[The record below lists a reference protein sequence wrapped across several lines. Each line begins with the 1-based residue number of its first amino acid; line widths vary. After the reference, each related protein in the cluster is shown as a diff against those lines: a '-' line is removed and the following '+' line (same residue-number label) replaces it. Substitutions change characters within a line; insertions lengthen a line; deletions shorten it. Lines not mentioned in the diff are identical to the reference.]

1 MYVLHAFSTSPVHIV
16 PGRYQPTPPISSISE
31 EELPRGK
38 GLLFSAMARGNQREM
53 SREKNQKKLAA
64 KNKGND
70 REGTPLS
77 RNLNDKEALAAKVA
91 AKKAAKEADEAA
103 ASKAAA
109 AGPAVV
115 AKKKKKPKA
124 DAGLDDLLSA
134 GLVGAKKKG
143 K

>member
-1 MYVLHAFSTSPVHIV
+1 M
-16 PGRYQPTPPISSISE
+16 
-31 EELPRGK
+31 
-38 GLLFSAMARGNQREM
+38 FSAMARGNQREM

-77 RNLNDKEALAAKVA
+77 RNLNDKQALAAKVA

>member
-1 MYVLHAFSTSPVHIV
+1 MCCMPSQPPPSTLCPA
-16 PGRYQPTPPISSISE
+16 GTNRRPPSLRFPKKNSH
-31 EELPRGK
+31 RGK

-77 RNLNDKEALAAKVA
+77 RNLNDKQALAAKVA
-91 AKKAAKEADEAA
+91 AKKAAKEAEEAA